1 MSNDF
6 KKFFFFSGS
15 GYFGQVFEGIISDDC
30 STIDETLKGKKV
42 ALKVLKKVENTIEF
56 YKEAIASAKFKHENI
71 VESYG
76 ICLKS
81 NFIVMEL
88 MEGGQLLSY
97 LKSRGNQL
105 SVLDLLDMSL
115 DVAKGCA
122 YLEQMKYVHRDLA
135 ARNCLLTSIHPM
147 HRKVNNS
154 YFKTN
159 STLQFID
166 DKIV

>member
-1 MSNDF
+1 MIW
-6 KKFFFFSGS
+6 KKNSIIFFSGS
-15 GYFGQVFEGIISDDC
+15 GYFGQVFEGIISQDC
-30 STIDETLKGKKV
+30 STIVDTLKGKKV
-42 ALKVLKKVENTIEF
+42 ALKVLKNVENTIEF
-56 YKEAIASAKFKHENI
+56 YKEAIASAKFKHGNI

-76 ICLKS
+76 ICLES

-135 ARNCLLTSIHPM
+135 ARNCLLTSIHPTY
-147 HRKVNNS
+147 RKVN
-154 YFKTN
+154 KG
-159 STLQFID
+159 L
-166 DKIV
+166 